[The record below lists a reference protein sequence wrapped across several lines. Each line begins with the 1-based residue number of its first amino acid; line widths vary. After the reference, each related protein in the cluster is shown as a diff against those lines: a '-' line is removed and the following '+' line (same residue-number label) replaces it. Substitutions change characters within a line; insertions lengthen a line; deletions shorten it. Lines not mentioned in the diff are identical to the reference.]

1 MTLASPPIS
10 PAVEHR
16 VVLDGVSWE
25 TYQSLLNDLR
35 DRRRV
40 RLTYDSGWLE
50 IMTVSQRHESV
61 KKLVARL
68 IEAYADAAEITVE
81 GFGSATY
88 ARKDLQ
94 KGLEPDECYYI
105 QHAADVTGKTKFD
118 FAVDPPPDLAIEIEV
133 TRRVVPRQPI
143 YAALGVPELWRFDG
157 RRLIPMCLT
166 DDGKYSPAQ
175 CSLAF
180 PDLPM
185 EQLNRFLA
193 IGLSSGQS
201 AAVKALRQWL
211 RTAKRPSRKRK

>member
-1 MTLASPPIS
+1 MTVAAPPL
-10 PAVEHR
+10 PPDVEHP

-25 TYQSLLNDLR
+25 TYQSLLNDFQGR
-35 DRRRV
+35 PAV

-50 IMTVSQRHESV
+50 IMTVSQLHESV

-68 IEAYADAAEITVE
+68 IEAYADAADVTVE
-81 GFGSATY
+81 GFGSSTY

-105 QHAADVTGKTKFD
+105 QHAAEVMGKTKFD

-143 YAALGVPELWRFDG
+143 YAALGVPELWRWDG
-157 RRLIPMCLT
+157 RQVIPMHLT
-166 DDGKYSPAQ
+166 RAGKYVPAQ
-175 CSLAF
+175 SSLAF

-193 IGLSSGQS
+193 VGVTSGQS
-201 AAVKALRQWL
+201 AAVRALREWL
-211 RTAKRPSRKRK
+211 KTAKRPSRKKK